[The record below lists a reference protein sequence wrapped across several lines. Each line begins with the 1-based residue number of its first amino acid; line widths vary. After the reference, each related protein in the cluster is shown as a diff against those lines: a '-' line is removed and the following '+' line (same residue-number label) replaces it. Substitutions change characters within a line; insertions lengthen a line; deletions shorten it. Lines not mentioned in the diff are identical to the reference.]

1 LKEPNIP
8 RNDCIAKTAVM
19 ENIQSTNDP
28 QNPSGVSADSLGG
41 KRCGDP
47 SFTRGTKR
55 EIIL

>member
-1 LKEPNIP
+1 
-8 RNDCIAKTAVM
+8 M